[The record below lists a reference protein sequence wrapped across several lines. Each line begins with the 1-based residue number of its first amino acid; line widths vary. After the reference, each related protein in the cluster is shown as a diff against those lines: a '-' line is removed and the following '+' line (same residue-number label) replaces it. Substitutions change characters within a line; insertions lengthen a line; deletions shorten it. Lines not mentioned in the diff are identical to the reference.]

1 MTIITAITDVWT
13 TIMEELV
20 GMLNSAQDV
29 FFNSTSGLTFLGTLS
44 VITVAVGVVFL
55 IIGVI
60 QNFLH
65 LRG

>member
-1 MTIITAITDVWT
+1 MTMLEAITDVWT
-13 TIMEELV
+13 AMISTIT
-20 GMLNSAQDV
+20 GMISSAQTM
-29 FFNSTSGLTFLGTLS
+29 FYAEGALTFLGTLS
-44 VITVAVGVVFL
+44 VIGVAVGVVFL